1 MDNITVYPTFYLTR
15 TVWETQHTVLLPGIV
30 TLVLSVVVLG
40 LLVSL
45 LSKEWGQAGLYLIAS
60 LTFGGLLYASF
71 GTYETS
77 KTETVGLV
85 AVKDQIEVQGDL
97 VIVNELPED
106 VHYSNTDSTAKKY
119 LRFESKSGTRRLYD
133 ESGNYYPLSGD
144 DVKILKEKG
153 LIVKE

>member
-1 MDNITVYPTFYLTR
+1 MDNITVDPTFYLTR
-15 TVWETQHTVLLPGIV
+15 TIWETQHTVLLPLAVGI
-30 TLVLSVVVLG
+30 VLSVCLFAFAHHTYAREANTASVLFVISC
-40 LLVSL
+40 LLGIL
-45 LSKEWGQAGLYLIAS
+45 FYK
-60 LTFGGLLYASF
+60 SF

-106 VHYSNTDSTAKKY
+106 VHYSNTDSTAKRY

-153 LIVKE
+153 LVVKE

>member
-1 MDNITVYPTFYLTR
+1 M
-15 TVWETQHTVLLPGIV
+15 
-30 TLVLSVVVLG
+30 
-40 LLVSL
+40 

-60 LTFGGLLYASF
+60 LAFGGLLYASF

-85 AVKDQIEVQGDL
+85 AVKDQIEIQGDL
-97 VIVNELPED
+97 VIVNELPDD
-106 VHYSNTDSTAKKY
+106 VHYSNTDSTATKY

-153 LIVKE
+153 LVVKE

>member
-1 MDNITVYPTFYLTR
+1 MDNITVDPTFYLTR
-15 TVWETQHTVLLPGIV
+15 TIWETQHTVLLPLAVGIALGV
-30 TLVLSVVVLG
+30 CLFAFALHAYAREANMASVLFVISCLLG
-40 LLVSL
+40 ILFY
-45 LSKEWGQAGLYLIAS
+45 K
-60 LTFGGLLYASF
+60 SF

-106 VHYSNTDSTAKKY
+106 VHYSNMDSTAKRY
-119 LRFESKSGTRRLYD
+119 LRFESKSGARRLYD
-133 ESGNYYPLSGD
+133 ESGNYYTLSGD

-153 LIVKE
+153 LVVKE

>member
-1 MDNITVYPTFYLTR
+1 MDNITVDPTFYLTR
-15 TVWETQHTVLLPGIV
+15 TIWETQHTVLLPLAVGIMLGV
-30 TLVLSVVVLG
+30 CLFAFALHAYAREANIATVLFVISCLLG
-40 LLVSL
+40 
-45 LSKEWGQAGLYLIAS
+45 I
-60 LTFGGLLYASF
+60 LLYASF

-153 LIVKE
+153 LVIKE